1 MVRRLE
7 VASSVLL
14 ALVVGAAAA
23 MSGCARAQVPVAPA
37 AVVAASAAAAEA
49 ALLRRLEAL
58 PVGAGVKPVRP
69 TTVLAPGATRP
80 ETPVAMEKIRSL
92 AKAALDE
99 AEAKPT
105 WQTKWEATHA
115 ALGQIDAVPLVD
127 RKLANLAAKLGLRS
141 ALGVGYLGSKPLP
154 EDRYKIQVEVLTYA
168 AGSETEVALAVGSPI
183 ADLCVRMM
191 EVTTGFDGGFRVG
204 LSMLFTLRDHYKEP
218 KVKAAVEAL
227 LNQVKGCESKE
238 EGYHLILK
246 GLRDL
251 ALTLKK

>member
-7 VASSVLL
+7 VAGSVLL
-14 ALVVGAAAA
+14 ALAVGVMATMA
-23 MSGCARAQVPVAPA
+23 GCARVQAPMAPVSLAS
-37 AVVAASAAAAEA
+37 ASAASEA
-49 ALLRRLEAL
+49 AWLRRLEAL
-58 PVGAGVKPVRP
+58 PVGGGVKALRPSSPV
-69 TTVLAPGATRP
+69 VVAPARP
-80 ETPVAMEKIRSL
+80 ETPVAMEKIKGL

-99 AEAKPT
+99 AAAKPT

-141 ALGVGYLGSKPLP
+141 ALGVGYLGAKPLP
-154 EDRYKIQVEVLTYA
+154 EDRYKIQVEVLAYV
-168 AGSETEVALAVGSPI
+168 AGSESEAALAVGSPI
-183 ADLCVRMM
+183 AELCVRMM
-191 EVTTGFDGGFRVG
+191 EVTSGFDGGFRVG

-227 LNQVKGCESKE
+227 LEKVKPCETKE
-238 EGYHLILK
+238 EGYRIIFK
-246 GLRDL
+246 GLQEL